1 MNEVNVNFEE
11 IIAMAKTELSKNKMH
26 VENYDLNVLIAG
38 STGVGKSTLINTV
51 FGKKVALTGQGA
63 PITQQITKYSLE
75 NGLSIYDTKGL
86 EMKDFEATKG
96 EIESFLSENKAK
108 SADEQI
114 HIAWM
119 CIGEDSRRLQDGEIE
134 LYKMLKAYGIP
145 TIVVVTKAERD
156 KDPSSGEKFSDF
168 IKNELGLKESEFERV
183 RALESEDDEGVI
195 KKIMGVDLLI
205 NKTFETLPEAKSLAF
220 ARQQEYDKEMREL
233 ALKRL
238 REKAKEEAEIITHSY
253 ASIAASPLPFSDI
266 ALLLPTQVGMI
277 LHIAKA
283 YELEMNAESAKKLII
298 ALGAVAGTGF
308 AVRAA
313 LGTALKFIPG
323 AGSLAGGM
331 INGTV
336 AAATTEMMGQT
347 FIAYLDDNFSNLS
360 EAIKNI
366 GAEAL
371 KKYANA

>member
-11 IIAMAKTELSKNKMH
+11 IIAMAKTELSKNKTH

-63 PITQQITKYSLE
+63 LITQHITKYSLE
-75 NGLSIYDTKGL
+75 NGFSIYDTKGL

-96 EIESFLSENKAK
+96 EIESFLGENKAK

-114 HIAWM
+114 HIAWL
-119 CIGEDSRRLQDGEIE
+119 CLSEDSRRLQDGEKE
-134 LYKMLKAYGIP
+134 LYQMLKAYGIP

-205 NKTFETLPEAKSLAF
+205 NKTFETLPQAKSLAF
-220 ARQQEYDKEMREL
+220 ARQ
-233 ALKRL
+233 
-238 REKAKEEAEIITHSY
+238 
-253 ASIAASPLPFSDI
+253 
-266 ALLLPTQVGMI
+266 
-277 LHIAKA
+277 
-283 YELEMNAESAKKLII
+283 
-298 ALGAVAGTGF
+298 
-308 AVRAA
+308 
-313 LGTALKFIPG
+313 
-323 AGSLAGGM
+323 
-331 INGTV
+331 
-336 AAATTEMMGQT
+336 
-347 FIAYLDDNFSNLS
+347 
-360 EAIKNI
+360 
-366 GAEAL
+366 
-371 KKYANA
+371 

>member
-1 MNEVNVNFEE
+1 
-11 IIAMAKTELSKNKMH
+11 
-26 VENYDLNVLIAG
+26 
-38 STGVGKSTLINTV
+38 
-51 FGKKVALTGQGA
+51 
-63 PITQQITKYSLE
+63 
-75 NGLSIYDTKGL
+75 
-86 EMKDFEATKG
+86 
-96 EIESFLSENKAK
+96 
-108 SADEQI
+108 
-114 HIAWM
+114 
-119 CIGEDSRRLQDGEIE
+119 
-134 LYKMLKAYGIP
+134 
-145 TIVVVTKAERD
+145 
-156 KDPSSGEKFSDF
+156 
-168 IKNELGLKESEFERV
+168 
-183 RALESEDDEGVI
+183 
-195 KKIMGVDLLI
+195 MGVDLLI
-205 NKTFETLPEAKSLAF
+205 NKTFETLPQAKSLAF

-253 ASIAASPLPFSDI
+253 ASIAAGIAASPLPFSDI

-313 LGTALKFIPG
+313 FGTVLKFIPG

>member
-1 MNEVNVNFEE
+1 
-11 IIAMAKTELSKNKMH
+11 
-26 VENYDLNVLIAG
+26 
-38 STGVGKSTLINTV
+38 
-51 FGKKVALTGQGA
+51 
-63 PITQQITKYSLE
+63 
-75 NGLSIYDTKGL
+75 
-86 EMKDFEATKG
+86 
-96 EIESFLSENKAK
+96 
-108 SADEQI
+108 
-114 HIAWM
+114 
-119 CIGEDSRRLQDGEIE
+119 
-134 LYKMLKAYGIP
+134 
-145 TIVVVTKAERD
+145 
-156 KDPSSGEKFSDF
+156 
-168 IKNELGLKESEFERV
+168 
-183 RALESEDDEGVI
+183 
-195 KKIMGVDLLI
+195 MGVDLLI
-205 NKTFETLPEAKSLAF
+205 NKTFETLPQAKSLAF

-253 ASIAASPLPFSDI
+253 ASIAAGIAASPLPFSDI

-308 AVRAA
+308 VVRAA